1 MRKTMSHFVK
11 IWSNVG
17 FSVEKANRT
26 QKRFKYKFRD
36 LVIMMQKRI
45 TRIARAIYRERRRR
59 ITPIRLMLNDPN
71 LVEVTEPYVQVSGQF
86 AGYIPEE
93 GLILLQQ
100 TIVVY
105 SRSIMTVNDEINHG
119 DRVRVMLDEN
129 GTARMVREPKFWS
142 TMEGLLNHMKQLGY
156 AIPIT
161 KSSTSVVRRI
171 PRSRSP

>member
-17 FSVEKANRT
+17 FSVKKANRT

-36 LVIMMQKRI
+36 LVIMIQKRI

-59 ITPIRLMLNDPN
+59 ITPIRLILNDPN

-105 SRSIMTVNDEINHG
+105 SRSIMAINDEINYG
-119 DRVRVMLDEN
+119 
-129 GTARMVREPKFWS
+129 
-142 TMEGLLNHMKQLGY
+142 
-156 AIPIT
+156 
-161 KSSTSVVRRI
+161 
-171 PRSRSP
+171 